1 MNRSRFALM
10 LTLVVA
16 CMGTSDAVAKRS
28 KATPPPKPLKT
39 KALKSLVKAAAS
51 CTILHSSRCEPL
63 ATIVG
68 HREAAAP
75 ALMSFLRSKKP
86 VYRAIAVTALGTIG
100 YGPAG
105 KKILPLLKDED
116 LVVQQAAIVA
126 TGRIAPEGAIR
137 SLARCAGREDLNQRV
152 LATTALG
159 LTRKSA
165 AVTPLMRLLTDSHP
179 KVQASAARALGII
192 GNARATMDL
201 ATMLADP
208 VTRVPVRHAIA
219 EALGRLGDPNAVA
232 ILLQATGETERDIRH
247 AAVASLGQLKDV
259 RAVSA
264 LALLIRDPA
273 LTELAIRALGQIGH
287 VDGLPS
293 LLRIT
298 KEPGADPITVKHAF
312 WALGEIKSESTVAAL
327 KPYLAAKD
335 TQMVKWACD
344 ALGRVRLPSATQSL
358 IDTLHHS
365 DDDTKAMAAWSLQQL
380 TGVNLGTDVVR
391 WEQWFYA
398 REKAQ

>member
-1 MNRSRFALM
+1 MTRRRLALI
-10 LTLVVA
+10 LTLCVA
-16 CMGTSDAVAKRS
+16 CLGAPDAQAKRS
-28 KATPPPKPLKT
+28 KSAPPPKPLKT

-51 CTILHSSRCEPL
+51 CTVLHSSRCEPL

-86 VYRAIAVTALGTIG
+86 VHRAIAATGLGTIG
-100 YGPAG
+100 YTPAG
-105 KKILPLLKDED
+105 KRVLPLLKDKD
-116 LVVQQAAIVA
+116 PAVQQAAIVA
-126 TGRIAPEGAIR
+126 IGRLAPEGAIR
-137 SLARCAGREDLNQRV
+137 SLARCAGREELNQRV

-179 KVQASAARALGII
+179 KVQSSAARALGTI
-192 GNARATMDL
+192 GNDRATMAL

-208 VTRVPVRHAIA
+208 VTRIPVRQAIT
-219 EALGRLGDPNAVA
+219 EALGRLGDPQAVA
-232 ILLQATGETERDIRH
+232 ILLQATGESEVDIRK

-264 LALLIRDPA
+264 LALLVRDPA
-273 LTELAIRALGQIGH
+273 LTEIAIRALGQIGH

-298 KEPGADPITVKHAF
+298 KEPGADPITVKQAF

-335 TQMVKWACD
+335 TQIVKWACD
-344 ALGRVRLPSATQSL
+344 ALGRVRLPSATQAL
-358 IDTLHHS
+358 IDTLHHQ
-365 DDDTKAMAAWSLQQL
+365 DTDTKEMAAWSLQQL
-380 TGVNLGTDVVR
+380 TGVNLGTDVTR

-398 REKAQ
+398 REKVE